1 MATKL
6 EIQCYPKFAR
16 FPALLLVSMDEF
28 LAQDSLTGFDFRY
41 ARK

>member
-16 FPALLLVSMDEF
+16 FLALLVSMDEF